1 MASKILLK
9 GEETNMGVTSSANA
23 STFNNATALRVI
35 NTHASTTFL
44 VTHVAAVGAGTTVIG
59 SFRMPPGTVEYVEK
73 KPTEAL
79 WAANSAV
86 KASPIGFTN

>member
-1 MASKILLK
+1 MRILLK
-9 GEETNMGVTSSANA
+9 GEETNMGTTSSANA
-23 STFNNATALRVI
+23 STFNNAVALRVV

-59 SFRMPPGTVEYVEK
+59 SFRMPAGTVEYLEK

-79 WAANSAV
+79 WATNSAI
-86 KASPIGFTN
+86 KASAIGFTN

>member
-1 MASKILLK
+1 MRILLK
-9 GEETNMGVTSSANA
+9 GEETNMGTTSSANA
-23 STFNNATALRVI
+23 STFNNARALRII

-59 SFRMPPGTVEYVEK
+59 SFRMPAGTVEYLEK

-79 WAANSAV
+79 WATNSAI
-86 KASPIGFTN
+86 KASAIGFTN

>member
-9 GEETNMGVTSSANA
+9 GPETNMGVTSSANA

-44 VTHVAAVGAGTTVIG
+44 VTQVAAVGAGTTVIG
-59 SFRMPPGTVEYVEK
+59 SFRLPAGGVEYVEK

-79 WAANSAV
+79 WAANATV
-86 KASPIGFTN
+86 MGAPVGFTD

>member
-1 MASKILLK
+1 MASRILLK
-9 GEETNMGVTSSANA
+9 GEEQSMGVTSSANA
-23 STFNNATALRVI
+23 STFNNAVALRVV

-59 SFRMPPGTVEYVEK
+59 SFRMPAGTVEYVEK
-73 KPTEAL
+73 KPKEAF
-79 WAANSAV
+79 WAANGAV

>member
-1 MASKILLK
+1 MASRILLK
-9 GEETNMGVTSSANA
+9 GEEAAMGITSSANA
-23 STFNNATALRVI
+23 STFNNAVALRVG

-59 SFRMPPGTVEYVEK
+59 SFRLPAGGVEYVEK

-86 KASPIGFTN
+86 KGAPIGFTN

>member
-1 MASKILLK
+1 MASRILLK
-9 GEETNMGVTSSANA
+9 GEEANMGITSSANA
-23 STFNNATALRVI
+23 STFNNATALRVV

-59 SFRMPPGTVEYVEK
+59 SFRLPAGSVEYVEK

-79 WAANSAV
+79 WAANAAV
-86 KASPIGFTN
+86 MAAPIGFTN

>member
-1 MASKILLK
+1 MRILLK
-9 GEETNMGVTSSANA
+9 GEETNMGTTSSANA
-23 STFNNATALRVI
+23 STFNNARALRII

-59 SFRMPPGTVEYVEK
+59 SFRMPAGTIEYVEK

-79 WAANSAV
+79 WAANAAV
-86 KASPIGFTN
+86 KAAPIAFTN

>member
-1 MASKILLK
+1 MTRLLLK
-9 GEETNMGVTSSANA
+9 GEEQNMGVTSSANA

-35 NTHASTTFL
+35 NTDASNTYL

-59 SFRMPPGTVEYVEK
+59 SFRLPAGSVEYVEK

-79 WAANSAV
+79 WAVNAAIM
-86 KASPIGFTN
+86 AAPIGLTD

>member
-1 MASKILLK
+1 MANRILLK
-9 GEETNMGVTSSANA
+9 GEEQSMGVTSSANA
-23 STFNNATALRVI
+23 STFNNAVALRII

-59 SFRMPPGTVEYVEK
+59 SVRMPAGTIEYVEK
-73 KPTEAL
+73 KPNEAL
-79 WAANSAV
+79 WAANGAV

>member
-9 GEETNMGVTSSANA
+9 GEETNMGITSSANA

-59 SFRMPPGTVEYVEK
+59 SFRMPPGTIEYVEK
-73 KPTEAL
+73 KPSEAL
-79 WAANSAV
+79 WAANAAV
-86 KASPIGFTN
+86 MAAPIGFTN